1 MDAVVFA
8 LLCVV
13 GCIRRVSNCTH
24 CLLSKVGGKGRS
36 TGGEG
41 RMLNCLAL
49 LSEVGGEGQ
58 GPGREERGKESEAGR
73 RREGGSQGGGK
84 RKGKRERREEAG
96 GQTVAVV
103 LALLCVVGCFKS
115 VFEILRQL

>member
-49 LSEVGGEGQ
+49 LSGVGGEGQ

-84 RKGKRERREEAG
+84 RKGRRRG
-96 GQTVAVV
+96 GRRQAVRLV
-103 LALLCVVGCFKS
+103 LLFLRCCVLWDALKVSLKS
-115 VFEILRQL
+115 